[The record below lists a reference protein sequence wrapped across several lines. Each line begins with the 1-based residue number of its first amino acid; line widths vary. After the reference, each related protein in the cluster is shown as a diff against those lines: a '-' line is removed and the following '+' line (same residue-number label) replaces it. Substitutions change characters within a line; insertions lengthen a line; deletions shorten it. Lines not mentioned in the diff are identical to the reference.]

1 MTYQGMTCP
10 LLSEESIDVLLDYAA
25 GRLDQARSTLL
36 ERHTASCESCAAFL
50 GGQTSLWQTL
60 DEWEPA
66 TVSMDFNRRLWRR
79 IDGLRT
85 QPWYRRFSASV
96 RLGGWKPAIPL
107 AAAVLVVAAGFIMDH
122 QNTAPVSPPAGKSG
136 GVSVI
141 EVDQV
146 EKTLDDIQLLKQL
159 DTSGTDTRAART
171 L

>member
-10 LLSEESIDVLLDYAA
+10 LLSEDTMYVLLDYSA
-25 GRLDQARSTLL
+25 GRLDQVRTASLT
-36 ERHTASCESCAAFL
+36 RHAASCEACAAFL
-50 GGQTSLWQTL
+50 GEQASLWQTL
-60 DEWEPA
+60 DEWEPQP
-66 TVSMDFNRRLWRR
+66 VSMDFNRRLWAR

-85 QPWYRRFSASV
+85 QPWSRRFSAAV
-96 RLGGWKPAIPL
+96 RFGAWKPAIPL
-107 AAAVLVVAAGFIMDH
+107 AAAVLVVAAGFVMDH
-122 QNTAPVSPPAGKSG
+122 RGGAPASPAAVAGS

-159 DTSGTDTRAART
+159 DTAGTDTSAART